1 MAELQVSKKS
11 IGELFGS
18 NLMQGKKFIVPEYQ
32 REYSW
37 KALEQCDTL
46 WEDITDHFSSQNP
59 DNTDDY
65 FLGTIVYYKNTD
77 GNLEIIDGQQRVT
90 SLFLLLRAVY
100 KKLECVERQTVETQG
115 LKSQIAPCIW
125 DTHKVS
131 KLVADKASIHIES
144 QVATTNDNKTFRA
157 ILEDGVSV
165 DNKDNYS
172 KNYKFFQKK
181 CDEYAQ
187 LYPYILIL
195 NLKRDRIPD

>member
-1 MAELQVSKKS
+1 M
-11 IGELFGS
+11 
-18 NLMQGKKFIVPEYQ
+18 
-32 REYSW
+32 
-37 KALEQCDTL
+37 
-46 WEDITDHFSSQNP
+46 
-59 DNTDDY
+59 
-65 FLGTIVYYKNTD
+65 
-77 GNLEIIDGQQRVT
+77 
-90 SLFLLLRAVY
+90 
-100 KKLECVERQTVETQG
+100 ETQG

-157 ILEDGVSV
+157 ILENGVSV
-165 DNKDNYS
+165 NNNKDNYS